1 MLELVEESVR
11 AGPLELRVLRP
22 PNADALIDE
31 ARFGEDEFMPY
42 WAELWASGLALAAA
56 VAERDLRGVRVLELG
71 CGLGVPSVAAALSGG
86 AVLATDWAP
95 EALEVTRRNA
105 ERNGALV
112 ETLLAD
118 WSAPERLL
126 ERAPFDLV
134 LCADVLYEPRNVDA
148 LLALLPLL
156 GDEVLLGEP
165 GRPTAARFFE
175 TAERDWIIGREGEVN
190 VLRRAGRSSPRPQ
203 SGSS

>member
-1 MLELVEESVR
+1 VPELVEETVR
-11 AGPLELRVLRP
+11 AGPLELRILRP
-22 PNADALIDE
+22 PDADALIDE

-42 WAELWASGLALAAA
+42 WAELWASGVALASA
-56 VAERDLRGVRVLELG
+56 VAERDVRGSRVLELG
-71 CGLGVPSVAAALSGG
+71 CGLGLPSVAAALSGA

-95 EALEVTRRNA
+95 EALDVTRRNA
-105 ERNGALV
+105 ERNGVLI

-118 WSAPERLL
+118 WSTPEPLL

-148 LLALLPLL
+148 LLGLLPHL

-175 TAERDWIIGREGEVN
+175 LAERDWTIGREGEVN
-190 VLRRAGRSSPRPQ
+190 VLRRRA
-203 SGSS
+203 

>member
-1 MLELVEESVR
+1 MLDLVEETVR
-11 AGPLELRVLRP
+11 AGPLELRILRP

-42 WAELWASGLALAAA
+42 WAELWASGVALAAA
-56 VAERDLRGVRVLELG
+56 VAARDLRGAQVLELG
-71 CGLGVPSVAAALSGG
+71 CGLGLPSVAAALSG
-86 AVLATDWAP
+86 ARVLATDWAP

-112 ETLLAD
+112 ETVLAD
-118 WSAPERLL
+118 WSAPDALL

-148 LLALLPLL
+148 LLGLLPRL
-156 GDEVLLGEP
+156 GSEVLLGEP

-175 TAERDWIIGREGEVN
+175 AAEREWTIGREGDVN
-190 VLRRAGRSSPRPQ
+190 VLRRAG
-203 SGSS
+203 

>member
-1 MLELVEESVR
+1 MLDLVEETVR
-11 AGPLELRVLRP
+11 AGPLELRILRP

-42 WAELWASGLALAAA
+42 WAELWASGVALAAA
-56 VAERDLRGVRVLELG
+56 VAARDLRAAQVHVLG
-71 CGLGVPSVAAALSGG
+71 CGLGHHSVQAAHSG
-86 AVLATDWAP
+86 ARVLATDWAP

-112 ETLLAD
+112 ETVLAD
-118 WSAPERLL
+118 WSAPDALL

-148 LLALLPLL
+148 LLGLLPRL
-156 GDEVLLGEP
+156 GSEVLLGEP

-175 TAERDWIIGREGEVN
+175 AAEREWTIGREGDVN
-190 VLRRAGRSSPRPQ
+190 VLRRAG
-203 SGSS
+203 

>member
-1 MLELVEESVR
+1 VLDLVEETVR
-11 AGPLELRVLRP
+11 AGPLELRILRP

-42 WAELWASGLALAAA
+42 WAELWASGVALAAA
-56 VAERDLRGVRVLELG
+56 VAARDLRGAQVLELG
-71 CGLGVPSVAAALSGG
+71 CGLGLPSVAAALSG
-86 AVLATDWAP
+86 ARVLASDWAP

-105 ERNGALV
+105 ERNGARV
-112 ETLLAD
+112 ETVLAD
-118 WSAPERLL
+118 WSAPEALL

-148 LLALLPLL
+148 LLALLPRL
-156 GDEVLLGEP
+156 GSEVLLGEP

-175 TAERDWIIGREGEVN
+175 AAEREWTIGREGEVN
-190 VLRRAGRSSPRPQ
+190 VLRRRAVAG
-203 SGSS
+203 